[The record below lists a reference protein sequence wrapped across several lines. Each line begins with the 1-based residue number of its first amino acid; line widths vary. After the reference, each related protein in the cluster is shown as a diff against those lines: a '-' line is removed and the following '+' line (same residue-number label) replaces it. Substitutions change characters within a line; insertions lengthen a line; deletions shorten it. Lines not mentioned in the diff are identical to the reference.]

1 MKKDKIKQFAAKGL
15 SYRQIA
21 TLTKCSFQYVHQV
34 VKNYISPSNK
44 RKEPIGYPSVVE
56 EMDMEKH
63 FEKKYANK

>member
-34 VKNYISPSNK
+34 VTGYLSPTNK
-44 RKEPIGYPSVVE
+44 RKDPPDYVLELAR
-56 EMDMEKH
+56 EKQLN
-63 FEKKYANK
+63 EKYTDK